1 MKAMFL
7 LRASS
12 SITHFGMSYV
22 STSVA
27 TISNSFYD
35 YWVLEVSVHIAALL
49 ELSLE
54 EKIEALRLDI
64 PSSAAAPA
72 SDLMTA

>member
-1 MKAMFL
+1 MFPLPL
-7 LRASS
+7 LQFQ
-12 SITHFGMSYV
+12 ILFMIIGL
-22 STSVA
+22 
-27 TISNSFYD
+27 
-35 YWVLEVSVHIAALL
+35 LEVSVHIAALL

>member
-1 MKAMFL
+1 MFPLPL
-7 LRASS
+7 LQFQ
-12 SITHFGMSYV
+12 ILFMIIGL
-22 STSVA
+22 
-27 TISNSFYD
+27 
-35 YWVLEVSVHIAALL
+35 LEVSVHISALL